1 MSPGNVADALLRRWY
16 VVVVALLLTAAG
28 AYHVVRPSPQYTGSA
43 VVVLKPPVTQNQ
55 PNQLANLQPPL
66 AVVSYGVI
74 QQLESPAGTRE
85 LHAAGVHGTYHLVPR
100 NSGTS
105 ATPRYLIPSLQ
116 VQSQASDPDAA
127 VAAVRRIITVYS
139 RHVDDLQNA
148 QRVPAEAR
156 ITASVLVDPSAAE
169 VLGTK
174 NRGLAG
180 TGLLGLSGGIIG
192 ALWLDRYA
200 LHRRKRNSPGPRRHA
215 SAVPVVPV
223 AN

>member
-28 AYHVVRPSPQYTGSA
+28 AYHVVRPAPQYVGSA

-55 PNQLANLQPPL
+55 PNQLTNLQPPL
-66 AVVSYGVI
+66 AVVSYAVV
-74 QQLESPAGTRE
+74 QQLQSPAGARE
-85 LHAAGVHGTYHLVPR
+85 LTAAGVHGTYQLVPR

-127 VAAVRRIITVYS
+127 VTAVRRIIDVYTE
-139 RHVDDLQNA
+139 HVDAMQTA
-148 QRVPAEAR
+148 QKVPAGSR
-156 ITASVLVDPSAAE
+156 ITASVLTSPSASE
-169 VLGTK
+169 VLGDK
-174 NRGLAG
+174 SRGLAG
-180 TGLLGLSGGIIG
+180 TALLGLAGGVLG

-200 LHRRKRNSPGPRRHA
+200 LRRRQAVPGRHA
-215 SAVPVVPV
+215 GPVQV

>member
-28 AYHVVRPSPQYTGSA
+28 AYHVVRPTPQYVGSA

-55 PNQLANLQPPL
+55 PNQLTNLQPPL
-66 AVVSYGVI
+66 AVVSYAVV
-74 QQLESPAGTRE
+74 QQLQSPSGAHE
-85 LHAAGVHGTYHLVPR
+85 LTAAGVHGTNHLVPR

-116 VQSQASDPDAA
+116 VQSQASGADAA
-127 VAAVRRIITVYS
+127 VTAVRRIIDVYTK
-139 RHVDDLQNA
+139 HVEALQTA
-148 QRVPAEAR
+148 QGVPRGSR
-156 ITASVLVDPSAAE
+156 ITASVLSSPSAAE
-169 VLGTK
+169 VRGTK
-174 NRGLAG
+174 SRGLAG
-180 TGLLGLSGGIIG
+180 MALLGVAGGVLG

-200 LHRRKRNSPGPRRHA
+200 MSRRTTPPGRRRHSSGA
-215 SAVPVVPV
+215 LPV